1 MPVEWVQALLNAPE
15 QAVGTKSGPPFWAAS
30 YDKWPYFMQVVQPYL
45 TENWGSLLEIASKWA
60 KQEPG
65 TAEAWFY
72 LAAAEY
78 ASNDTQNAEMH
89 MQKVLAINH
98 QHSQAIY
105 YLGLLAEKTGNHHL
119 AMTDF
124 AMPRTLDAATE
135 SPLKLDTE
143 VPQVQQ

>member
-1 MPVEWVQALLNAPE
+1 MS
-15 QAVGTKSGPPFWAAS
+15 TKSEPSFWEVA
-30 YDKWPYFMQVVQPYL
+30 YDKWPYFMQVVHPYL
-45 TENWGSLLEIASKWA
+45 AENWGSLLEIASKWA
-60 KQEPG
+60 KQEPY

-89 MQKVLAINH
+89 MKKVVAMNH

-105 YLGLLAEKTGNHHL
+105 YLGLLAEKTDKHHL

-124 AMPRTLDAATE
+124 AVSQTLDDA
-135 SPLKLDTE
+135 SNGQLKLE
-143 VPQVQQ
+143 MEAIQVQQ